1 MSLTE
6 LNGDRD
12 QPILETTLEENIA
25 IKKFLTFALEDVEYQ
40 LKSLARSG
48 LSQKQFNSENRT
60 AELLGVYVIGLMTE
74 VDAQIAQFTP
84 TTETVN

>member
-25 IKKFLTFALEDVEYQ
+25 IKKFLTFALEDVKYQ
-40 LKSLARSG
+40 LKILARSG
-48 LSQKQFNSENRT
+48 LSQKQFNSEKRT
-60 AELLGVYVIGLMTE
+60 AELLGVYLIGLMTE